1 MPVRVINE
9 ENFDIS
15 FLEVGC
21 VIRKGTR
28 NGKATEMRDNGVV
41 VDWEEWTHPLT
52 CAVLDAGPALYK
64 KEVIHQDHLYG
75 QLEVI
80 SRPMSFVRSRSITE
94 VQRDE
99 RNHIEIERM
108 LVRKACVLAS
118 EELIAEGEM
127 RGTRA
132 EHERNS
138 LLLVHRAHIIHVRIA
153 EEAQG
158 GNRPHPILSSSSKAL
173 YGSQT
178 MLEPYKFSL
187 KGANAKRTR
196 DETKLGASIYKWVA
210 MYRDEGEEG
219 LYDDYRN
226 CGANSGHTDELRD
239 FVTKVL
245 MELEDQ
251 ERQSPENLRD
261 SVNAA
266 ILKENLDRQAQ
277 GPNEK
282 LLPLR
287 VSKDFVQTQRVLLG
301 YVNRGIRNRGYDVA
315 YRDMHAGGLG
325 ILTSRALERVEID
338 EYTIDLQ
345 LLMKISGAFDYLSPK
360 EAKAMGLDGTAQRVK
375 ISAAIDVHTRCLL
388 ALLVVPEGTVNS
400 LALTLEM
407 VYSDKSD
414 ISDAMGC
421 TYKWLEY
428 GAPELIAV
436 DRGAAYITDPAY
448 HILNSLGI
456 TNMGGPAGKPWLK
469 PFIERVFRTMHE
481 KLLARFSGRTFG
493 DAVKRGENDSQGRA
507 TLELAEFLKWMVR
520 WAVDDYHNTRH
531 NALGTTPR
539 EAWQEATR
547 YKRPRTLTN
556 KEMRQAF
563 GEIVQRRLGPSGLV
577 IDNIKYQSDK
587 LIDIW
592 KSEGHQLI
600 ETRRWSG
607 NIGTIDIRKVSDNGK
622 GKWETAVV
630 CDPDW
635 LEKTA
640 FDVRVW
646 NEGRRKINPE
656 AEQTRLLEIW
666 QRDQRSWELK
676 AQSKLFAQPRSATTG
691 KEMTDEH
698 IDTYTDT
705 AERRYA
711 KAKLGIFWLM
721 SWRAMP
727 PLRHPVAKPSP
738 TPRQTPISST
748 TTASWSDL
756 GARHENA
763 APRGRRSCFRS

>member
-1 MPVRVINE
+1 MPVRILE
-9 ENFDIS
+9 EEEDFDIS

-21 VIRKGTR
+21 VIRKGSR
-28 NGKATEMRDNGVV
+28 KGKVTELRDNGVV
-41 VDWEEWTHPLT
+41 VDWEEWINPVT
-52 CAVLDAGPALYK
+52 AKVKDAGPDLYK
-64 KEVIHQDHLYG
+64 NKVIHQDYLYG

-80 SRPMSFVRSRSITE
+80 SRPLSFVGSRSIAE

-99 RNHIEIERM
+99 RDHKETARM

-118 EELIAEGEM
+118 EELIAEGLM
-127 RGTRA
+127 GATRA
-132 EHERNS
+132 EHESNS
-138 LLLVHRAHIIHVRIA
+138 LQLVHRARIIHARIA
-153 EEAQG
+153 EAARAS
-158 GNRPHPILSSSSKAL
+158 NRPHPILSSSGKAL
-173 YGSQT
+173 HGSQT
-178 MLEPYKFSL
+178 GLKPYTFDL
-187 KGANAKRTR
+187 KGANANRTR
-196 DETKLGASIYKWVA
+196 DEAKLGATIYKWA
-210 MYRDEGEEG
+210 QKHRDKGEEG
-219 LYDDYRN
+219 LYDKYRN

-239 FVTKVL
+239 FVTNVL

-251 ERQSPENLRD
+251 ERQSLANLHE
-261 SVNAA
+261 SVNSA
-266 ILKENLDRQAQ
+266 LLVENFDRLAKDTNA
-277 GPNEK
+277 G
-282 LLPLR
+282 LLPPR
-287 VSKDFVQTQRVLLG
+287 VSKEFVQTQRVLMG
-301 YVNRGIRNRGYDVA
+301 YVNRGIRNRGYDAA

-325 ILTSRALERVEID
+325 IVTSRALERVEID

-345 LLMKISGAFDYLSPK
+345 LLMKISGAFDYLSPA
-360 EAKAMGLDGTAQRVK
+360 EAKAMSLDGSAQRVK

-388 ALLVVPEGTVNS
+388 ALLIVPEGTTNS

-407 VYSDKSD
+407 IYSDKSD
-414 ISDAMGC
+414 ISDAMEC

-436 DRGAAYITDPAY
+436 DRGGAYVTDPAY

-456 TNMGGPAGKPWLK
+456 TNMGVPAGKPWLK

-493 DAVKRGENDSQGRA
+493 DVVKRGENDPQERA
-507 TLELAEFLKWMVR
+507 TLELSEFLKWMVR
-520 WAVDDYHNTRH
+520 WAVDDYHNDRH

-547 YKRPRTLTN
+547 YKRPRTLSN

-563 GEIVQRRLGPSGLV
+563 GEVVQRRLGPSGLV

-592 KSEGHQLI
+592 RTEGHQLI

-607 NIGTIDIRKVSDNGK
+607 NIGTIDIRKVSDNGR

-630 CDPDW
+630 CDPYW

-646 NEGRRKINPE
+646 NAKRREINPE

-666 QRDQRSWELK
+666 KRDQRSKDLK
-676 AQSKLFAQPRSATTG
+676 AQSKLFAVPRSKTTG

-698 IDTYTDT
+698 FDTHTDT
-705 AERRYA
+705 AERRYLA
-711 KAKLGIFWLM
+711 GERREFLEDVVEGDTA
-721 SWRAMP
+721 
-727 PLRHPVAKPSP
+727 P
-738 TPRQTPISST
+738 TPSQTSPQPYT
-748 TTASWSDL
+748 PPDTGFDDDGVL
-756 GARHENA
+756 E
-763 APRGRRSCFRS
+763 

>member
-1 MPVRVINE
+1 MPVRIPTKKD
-9 ENFDIS
+9 FDIS

-21 VIRKGTR
+21 IIRQVSR
-28 NGKATEMRDNGVV
+28 NGKVTEMRDNGAVI
-41 VDWEEWTHPLT
+41 DWEEWTHPVT
-52 CAVLDAGPALYK
+52 DEVKEAGPNLYET
-64 KEVIHQDHLYG
+64 EVIHQDHLYG

-80 SRPMSFVRSRSITE
+80 SRPISFTQSRSIAE

-99 RNHIEIERM
+99 RDHKETARM

-118 EELIAEGEM
+118 EELIAEGM
-127 RGTRA
+127 MGTTRA

-138 LLLVHRAHIIHVRIA
+138 LQLVHRARTIHARIA
-153 EEAQG
+153 EAALAP
-158 GNRPHPILSSSSKAL
+158 NRPHPILSSSSKAL
-173 YGSQT
+173 HGSQIG
-178 MLEPYKFSL
+178 LKPYTFDL
-187 KGANAKRTR
+187 KGENAKCTR
-196 DETKLGASIYKWVA
+196 DETKLGATIYRWARKH
-210 MYRDEGEEG
+210 RDKGEDG
-219 LYDDYRN
+219 LYDKYRN
-226 CGANSGHTDELRD
+226 CGANSGHNDQLRD

-245 MELEDQ
+245 MELDDQ
-251 ERQSPENLRD
+251 ERQSLANLHD

-266 ILKENLDRQAQ
+266 LVVENFDRLARDTNA
-277 GPNEK
+277 G
-282 LLPLR
+282 LLPPR
-287 VSKDFVQTQRVLLG
+287 VSKEFVQTERVLLG
-301 YVNRGIRNRGYDVA
+301 FVNRGIRNRGYDVA
-315 YRDMHAGGLG
+315 YSDMHAGGLG

-345 LLMKISGAFDYLSPK
+345 LLMKISGAFDYLSPA
-360 EAKAMGLDGTAQRVK
+360 EAKAVGLDGTAQRVK

-388 ALLVVPEGTVNS
+388 ALLIVPEGTKNS

-407 VYSDKSD
+407 IYSNKSD

-421 TYKWLEY
+421 KYQWLEY
-428 GAPELIAV
+428 GAPEMIAV
-436 DRGAAYITDPAY
+436 DRGGAYITDQAY
-448 HILNSLGI
+448 HILSSLGI
-456 TNMGGPAGKPWLK
+456 TNMGVPAGKPWLK

-493 DAVKRGENDSQGRA
+493 NVVKRGENNSQARA
-507 TLELAEFLKWMVR
+507 TLELSEFLKWMVR

-577 IDNIKYQSDK
+577 IANIKYQSDK

-600 ETRRWSG
+600 ETRRWAG
-607 NIGTIDIRKVSDNGK
+607 KIGTIDIRKVSDNGR

-630 CDPDW
+630 CDPEW

-646 NEGRRKINPE
+646 NEKRRKINPE
-656 AEQTRLLEIW
+656 AEQTRLIEVR
-666 QRDQRSWELK
+666 QRDQRSLELK
-676 AQSKLFAQPRSATTG
+676 AQAKLFAVPVSETTG
-691 KEMTDEH
+691 KEMTDEY

-705 AERRYA
+705 AERRHQAGERREFLANVVEADEAETPTQPEPLQPNTSPYA
-711 KAKLGIFWLM
+711 DFLDDDDVL
-721 SWRAMP
+721 
-727 PLRHPVAKPSP
+727 
-738 TPRQTPISST
+738 
-748 TTASWSDL
+748 
-756 GARHENA
+756 E
-763 APRGRRSCFRS
+763 

>member
-1 MPVRVINE
+1 MPVHVINE

-21 VIRKGTR
+21 VIRQISR
-28 NGKATEMRDNGVV
+28 NGKVTELRDNGVV
-41 VDWEEWTHPLT
+41 VDWEEWTNPVT
-52 CAVLDAGPALYK
+52 GKVKDAGPELYK
-64 KEVIHQDHLYG
+64 TEVIHQDHLYG

-80 SRPMSFVRSRSITE
+80 RRPMSFVRSRSITE
-94 VQRDE
+94 VRRDE
-99 RNHIEIERM
+99 RNHKETARM

-118 EELIAEGEM
+118 EELIAEGLM
-127 RGTRA
+127 GTTRA

-138 LLLVHRAHIIHVRIA
+138 LQLVHRARTIHARIA
-153 EEAQG
+153 EAALAP
-158 GNRPHPILSSSSKAL
+158 NRPHPILSSCSKAL
-173 YGSQT
+173 HGSQT
-178 MLEPYKFSL
+178 GLKPYTFDL
-187 KGANAKRTR
+187 KGENAHCAR
-196 DETKLGASIYKWVA
+196 DETKMGATIYRWASKH
-210 MYRDEGEEG
+210 RDEGEDG
-219 LYDDYRN
+219 LYDKFRN
-226 CGANSGHTDELRD
+226 CGANSGHTDQLRD

-251 ERQSPENLRD
+251 ERQSLANLHD

-266 ILKENLDRQAQ
+266 LLFENCERLARDTNA
-277 GPNEK
+277 G
-282 LLPLR
+282 LLPQR
-287 VSKDFVQTQRVLLG
+287 VSKEFVQTQRVLLG

-325 ILTSRALERVEID
+325 IVTSRALERVEID

-456 TNMGGPAGKPWLK
+456 TNMGVPAGKPWLK

-493 DAVKRGENDSQGRA
+493 DVVKRGENDSQGRA
-507 TLELAEFLKWMVR
+507 TLELSEFLKWMVR
-520 WAVDDYHNTRH
+520 WAVDDYHNDRH

-563 GEIVQRRLGPSGLV
+563 GEIVQRRLGSSGLV
-577 IDNIKYQSDK
+577 IDNIKYQSDN

-592 KSEGHQLI
+592 RSEGHQLI
-600 ETRRWSG
+600 ETRRWAG

-646 NEGRRKINPE
+646 NEDRRKINPE
-656 AEQTRLLEIW
+656 AEQTRLLEIGH
-666 QRDQRSWELK
+666 RDQRSKELK

-691 KEMTDEH
+691 KELTDEH

-705 AERRYA
+705 AERRYQA
-711 KAKLGIFWLM
+711 GEHRGLLDDVVEGDEPQVPARPEPQKPYT
-721 SWRAMP
+721 P
-727 PLRHPVAKPSP
+727 PDAGFLDDDDV
-738 TPRQTPISST
+738 
-748 TTASWSDL
+748 L
-756 GARHENA
+756 E
-763 APRGRRSCFRS
+763 